1 MKDDQK
7 TDELLNGFIDG
18 ELSPR
23 EQTEVKRLIAHDP
36 EAAKRLKEL
45 QRCKLLVESLPA
57 SKAPSEILIRLRRA
71 KFGAEESAKGGQT
84 VRPRQQI
91 LGTIQLFLRKSIA
104 AAAMFI
110 LLFGLAVMVYQIVSP
125 AKQEPKVA
133 RTILPQPV
141 LDNPTPVTVAEAE
154 KELPAANVKAA
165 PEAPANVFTA
175 RLELKTKKAAAAQ
188 AKLQKLLEKN
198 LPSDFVALPS
208 EADRFIFTLNCSGD
222 KMSALLADFENIW
235 NEFESASLFVET
247 AGFDR
252 IIVIDKITPMQL
264 ADITSQQNLD
274 RQLKAASYFS
284 IVNNIQQSRFAAD
297 TPSSKPNDIPQPVL
311 AKDEQAKTSPGQAG
325 VIHLT
330 IEIVSE

>member
-1 MKDDQK
+1 LD
-7 TDELLNGFIDG
+7 
-18 ELSPR
+18 SP
-23 EQTEVKRLIAHDP
+23 I
-36 EAAKRLKEL
+36 
-45 QRCKLLVESLPA
+45 
-57 SKAPSEILIRLRRA
+57 
-71 KFGAEESAKGGQT
+71 
-84 VRPRQQI
+84 
-91 LGTIQLFLRKSIA
+91 
-104 AAAMFI
+104 
-110 LLFGLAVMVYQIVSP
+110 
-125 AKQEPKVA
+125 
-133 RTILPQPV
+133 
-141 LDNPTPVTVAEAE
+141 PVTVAEAE
-154 KELPAANVKAA
+154 KELPAVNGKAA

-188 AKLQKLLEKN
+188 AELQKLLEKN
-198 LPSDFVALPS
+198 LSSDFVTLPS

-235 NEFESASLFVET
+235 SEFESASLFVET
-247 AGFDR
+247 AGLDR

-297 TPSSKPNDIPQPVL
+297 TPPSKPNDIPQPVL
-311 AKDEQAKTSPGQAG
+311 AKDEQAETSPGQAG

>member
-1 MKDDQK
+1 
-7 TDELLNGFIDG
+7 
-18 ELSPR
+18 
-23 EQTEVKRLIAHDP
+23 
-36 EAAKRLKEL
+36 
-45 QRCKLLVESLPA
+45 LPA
-57 SKAPSEILIRLRRA
+57 SKAPSEILIRLRRT
-71 KFGAEESAKGGQT
+71 KLGAEESAKGGQT

-110 LLFGLAVMVYQIVSP
+110 LLFGLAVMIYQIVSP
-125 AKQEPKVA
+125 SKQEPKIA
-133 RTILPQPV
+133 RIISPQPV
-141 LDNPTPVTVAEAE
+141 LDSPTPVTVAEAE
-154 KELPAANVKAA
+154 KELPAANVKAV
-165 PEAPANVFTA
+165 PEASANVFTA

-188 AKLQKLLEKN
+188 AELQKLLEKN
-198 LPSDFVALPS
+198 LSSDFVTLS
-208 EADRFIFTLNCSGD
+208 GEADRFISTLNCSGD
-222 KMSALLADFENIW
+222 KMSALLADLENIW
-235 NEFESASLFVET
+235 SEFESASLFVET

-252 IIVIDKITPMQL
+252 IIVIDKITPTQL

-311 AKDEQAKTSPGQAG
+311 AKDEQAETSPGQAG

>member
-45 QRCKLLVESLPA
+45 QRCKLLVESLPV
-57 SKAPSEILIRLRRA
+57 SKAPSEILTGVAA
-71 KFGAEESAKGGQT
+71 KFGAEERVQT

-110 LLFGLAVMVYQIVSP
+110 LLFGLAVMIYQIVSP
-125 AKQEPKVA
+125 SKQEPKVVQA
-133 RTILPQPV
+133 ISPQPV
-141 LDNPTPVTVAEAE
+141 LDSPIPVAGAEAE
-154 KELPAANVKAA
+154 KELPAANGKAV

-188 AKLQKLLEKN
+188 AELQKLLEKN
-198 LPSDFVALPS
+198 LPSDFVTLPS

-252 IIVIDKITPMQL
+252 IIVVDKITPMQL

-311 AKDEQAKTSPGQAG
+311 AKDEQAETSPGQAG